1 MDGIGCEAEFAFGG
15 FACEWCAV
23 VEYVKCASAVGTPG
37 YGMVIA
43 VCGNFYKRLWRA
55 FYGTCRAVCLQ
66 VTCAAATCHK
76 QYSGIAGLVGGDIWI
91 TSGDAARFD
100 EIYVFKG
107 SMYAIS
113 DPCGLRYREIHIG
126 GRYALV
132 IGLLA

>member
-1 MDGIGCEAEFAFGG
+1 MGS
-15 FACEWCAV
+15 V
-23 VEYVKCASAVGTPG
+23 VEKDVDGLAVE
-37 YGMVIA
+37 
-43 VCGNFYKRLWRA
+43 VCCSFVSGWRRA
-55 FYGTCRAVCLQ
+55 FYGTCRDVCVQ
-66 VTCAAATCHK
+66 VTCAAANCHK